1 MNEMVEDVNL
11 VKMGA
16 LAALNR
22 VRGQGAYK
30 AIVSPD
36 RRVVSLREGLANL
49 ACKLRRLVVHVRT

>member
-1 MNEMVEDVNL
+1 MVEDVNL

-49 ACKLRRLVVHVRT
+49 ACKLRYLVEHI